1 MRAIAVLV
9 CLGLLAACGG
19 LPPIVPP
26 PSMVTRSLHAEP
38 DRVWEAAQE
47 VLREHGHGVQRL
59 DAAHG
64 VLETDWFSINPGYEA
79 NLLVTAQEDRYSQ
92 CGKPSLG
99 QAFQGKEVRLR
110 VLVAPAT
117 KKDET
122 ALTIQATFQTG
133 QYLGLPMAI
142 GSPRA
147 MVFCRSTGWLENEL
161 AVRIQIE
168 ALGGLDRLRGGGS
181 R

>member
-1 MRAIAVLV
+1 
-9 CLGLLAACGG
+9 
-19 LPPIVPP
+19 
-26 PSMVTRSLHAEP
+26 MVTRSLHAEP
-38 DRVWEAAQE
+38 DRVWEAARE
-47 VLREHGHGVQRL
+47 VLKDEGHTLRYQ

-64 VLETDWFSINPGYEA
+64 VLETDWFPINPAYEA
-79 NLLVTAQEDRYSQ
+79 NLLVTVQEDRYSQ
-92 CGKPSLG
+92 CGKPRLG

-110 VLVAPAT
+110 VQLSPSV

-122 ALTIQATFQTG
+122 ALTIQATFQTR

-142 GSPRA
+142 GSVRA

-161 AVRIQIE
+161 AVRIQVE
-168 ALGGLDRLRGGGS
+168 ALGGLDRLRRGGS